1 LPLYSAD
8 HSDQFS
14 LSFYYSQGFGSPVAA
29 SQGKGY
35 LQQFLARLTD
45 SPIDN
50 SDSANNKTFTNSAT
64 YFPSN
69 QSIYAD
75 ATHEVVVLDTLTAL
89 NLTALFSSG
98 PLDLDTRTESSF
110 SASRVVPFGTHLVV
124 QVLECSSCTVSKQ
137 IRFVVNDA
145 VIPIHDS
152 YEGCEW
158 NKDGMCAFDIVIAA
172 WKRRIEEINFDYDCF
187 AN

>member
-1 LPLYSAD
+1 MYYRTD
-8 HSDQFS
+8 FVDQFS

-29 SQGKGY
+29 AQGKGY

-50 SDSANNKTFTNSAT
+50 SDSANNRTFTNSAT
-64 YFPSN
+64 YFPLN

-89 NLTALFSSG
+89 NLTALFSGG
-98 PLDLDTRTESSF
+98 PLDIEKRTDSSF

-124 QVLECSSCTVSKQ
+124 QVLECSSCIPSKQ
-137 IRFVVNDA
+137 IRFIVNDA

-152 YEGCEW
+152 YEGCDW
-158 NKDGMCAFDIVIAA
+158 NKDGMCAFDTVIAA
-172 WKRRIEEINFDYDCF
+172 WKKRIQEINFDYDCF

>member
-1 LPLYSAD
+1 
-8 HSDQFS
+8 

-29 SQGKGY
+29 AQGKGY
-35 LQQFLARLTD
+35 LQQFLARLSDT
-45 SPIDN
+45 SIDK
-50 SDSANNKTFTNSAT
+50 SDSANNRTFTESST
-64 YFPSN
+64 YFPTD

-89 NLTALFSSG
+89 NLTALYAGG
-98 PLDLDTRTESSF
+98 PLDLQKRTEGQF

-124 QVLECSSCTVSKQ
+124 QVLECSSCKDTKQ
-137 IRFVVNDA
+137 IRFIVNDA
-145 VIPIHDS
+145 VVPVHDS

-158 NKDGMCAFDIVIAA
+158 NRDGMCAFDTVMTA
-172 WKRRIEEINFDYDCF
+172 WKKRIQEINFDYDCF

>member
-1 LPLYSAD
+1 
-8 HSDQFS
+8 

-29 SQGKGY
+29 AQGKGY

-45 SPIDN
+45 TPIDE
-50 SDSANNKTFTNSAT
+50 SDSANNKTFTGSST
-64 YFPSN
+64 YFPTN

-89 NLTALFSSG
+89 NLTALYAGG
-98 PLDLDTRTESSF
+98 PLDLKERTEGQF

-124 QVLECSSCTVSKQ
+124 QILECSSCKETKQ
-137 IRFVVNDA
+137 IRFIVNDA
-145 VIPIHDS
+145 VVPIHDS

-158 NKDGMCAFDIVIAA
+158 NRDGMCAFDTVMTA
-172 WKRRIEEINFDYDCF
+172 WQKRIQEINFNYDCF